1 MSLQQQ
7 LQQAFFEQQISGHS
21 IFIKLNDG
29 EFVAKSYSIE
39 NNNEQNFY
47 EWIQQIDGY
56 QEFFSQYN
64 GVVILEKSQQLSN
77 QQTINS
83 QQQWLNSLISKR
95 YNPNNTKYLLLENLT
110 QNSQNLR
117 ILDLKLG
124 YTVHKESHVQRY
136 ENSTSSKIGLRICGM
151 KIQENNELVI
161 FKDKHWGR
169 TISVEELVES
179 LKTFFN
185 LKNRN
190 SKLSFKLEILKEAI
204 DKIESLKQF
213 ITNHCKQ
220 VISWQGT
227 SLLLIYRD
235 DNDFKIKLIDFSNT
249 KVDPES
255 TEINAEIIKALNSL
269 QDIIKQI

>member
-64 GVVILEKSQQLSN
+64 GVVILEKNQQLSI
-77 QQTINS
+77 QQKINS

-95 YNPNNTKYLLLENLT
+95 YNPNNTKYLLLENLI

-124 YTVHKESHVQRY
+124 YSVHKQSHIQRY
-136 ENSTSSKIGLRICGM
+136 QNSTSSKIGLRICGM

-169 TISVEELVES
+169 TISVEELIES
-179 LKTFFN
+179 LKTFFS

-190 SKLSFKLEILKEAI
+190 KILKEAL

-227 SLLLIYRD
+227 SLLLIYGD
-235 DNDFKIKLIDFSNT
+235 ENDFKIKLIDFSNT

-255 TEINAEIIKALNSL
+255 TVINTEIIKALNSL
-269 QDIIKQI
+269 QDIIIQI

>member
-1 MSLQQQ
+1 MSFQQQ

-29 EFVAKSYSIE
+29 EFVAKSSQIE

-47 EWIQQIDGY
+47 EWIQHIEGY
-56 QEFFSQYN
+56 EEFFSQYN
-64 GVVILEKSQQLSN
+64 GVVILEKN
-77 QQTINS
+77 QEVSIQETINS
-83 QQQWLNSLISKR
+83 QQKWLNSLISKR
-95 YNPNNTKYLLLENLT
+95 YNPNNKKYLLLENLT

-124 YTVHKESHVQRY
+124 YTVEKQSHIQRY
-136 ENSTSSKIGLRICGM
+136 QDSTSSKIGLRICGM
-151 KIQENNELVI
+151 KIQENNELVM

-169 TISVEELVES
+169 TISVLELIES
-179 LKTFFN
+179 LKTFFS

-190 SKLSFKLEILKEAI
+190 KILKEAI
-204 DKIESLKQF
+204 DKIESLKLF
-213 ITNHCKQ
+213 ITNNCKQ

-227 SLLLIYRD
+227 SLLLIYRN

-249 KVDPES
+249 KVNPES
-255 TEINAEIIKALNSL
+255 TEFNVEIIKALNSL

>member
-1 MSLQQQ
+1 MSFQQQQ

-47 EWIQQIDGY
+47 EWIQNIDGY

-64 GVVILEKSQQLSN
+64 GVVILEKN
-77 QQTINS
+77 QEISKQETINS
-83 QQQWLNSLISKR
+83 QQKWLNSLISKR
-95 YNPNNTKYLLLENLT
+95 YNPNNKKYLLLQNLT

-117 ILDLKLG
+117 IIDLKLG
-124 YTVHKESHVQRY
+124 YTVEKQSHIQRY
-136 ENSTSSKIGLRICGM
+136 QDSTSSKIGLRICGM
-151 KIQENNELVI
+151 KIQENNELVL

-169 TISVEELVES
+169 TISVEELIES
-179 LKTFFN
+179 IKIFFS

-190 SKLSFKLEILKEAI
+190 QILKEAI

-213 ITNHCKQ
+213 IISNCKQ

-249 KVDPES
+249 KMDLES
-255 TEINAEIIKALNSL
+255 TQINTEIIKALNSL